1 MLIDGN
7 TLAGGILESLKQRI
21 ESQNLKP
28 LLVDVVLEDDILQ
41 LQYARVKKRAA
52 EQIGVHCQLKMLPKS
67 TTTEAVREE
76 LQGLN
81 VLGLSGLML
90 QLPLPYYI
98 NLDQVLN
105 VINPSVDVD
114 CLTTFCRTEFY
125 NNKPIYTP
133 PTAKAILYILD
144 SLNIDLKSKKFFVIG
159 QGELVGKPVA
169 HVLKNIGYQ
178 VETGF
183 MDTQD
188 LLAKV
193 KEADVVISGAGS
205 PGLIKGENI
214 KDGAIVIDAGTSE
227 VGGKIEGDVETS
239 SVLPKAGYLSATPG
253 GVGPLTVAMLL
264 ENVVEAAENFSHK

>member
-239 SVLPKAGYLSATPG
+239 SVLPKAGYLAATPG

>member
-7 TLAGGILESLKQRI
+7 SLASGILDSLKHRI
-21 ESQNLKP
+21 QEQNLKP
-28 LLVDVVLEDDILQ
+28 VLIDVVLEDDALQ

-52 EQIGVHCQLKMLPKS
+52 EQIGVHCQLKVLPKT
-67 TTTEAVREE
+67 TTTEAIREV

-81 VLGLSGLML
+81 VGGLSGLML

-114 CLTTFCRTEFY
+114 CLTSFCRNEFY

-169 HVLKNIGYQ
+169 HLLKNLGYQ

-193 KEADVVISGAGS
+193 KEADVVICGAGS
-205 PGLIKGENI
+205 PGLVKGENI

-239 SVLPKAGYLSATPG
+239 SVLPKAGYLAATPG